1 MRSFIISFKN
11 FFLFLHVFIYFLMLF
26 IHFVLFFL
34 LLNVKEHK
42 MPKGYIIIT
51 NIGSQFKIFHTLV
64 SSFNLHCLLF
74 LVLLVHSLNRLYTVN
89 VAQVF
94 HKEKK
99 NYIYVYY
106 YVQSNI
112 AIHECIVL
120 RYTL

>member
-1 MRSFIISFKN
+1 
-11 FFLFLHVFIYFLMLF
+11 
-26 IHFVLFFL
+26 
-34 LLNVKEHK
+34 

-51 NIGSQFKIFHTLV
+51 NIGSQFFENTFHTLV
-64 SSFNLHCLLF
+64 LSFNLHCLLF

-94 HKEKK
+94 HKRKKSSKK
-99 NYIYVYY
+99 NYIQYVYY
-106 YVQSNI
+106 YVQFNI